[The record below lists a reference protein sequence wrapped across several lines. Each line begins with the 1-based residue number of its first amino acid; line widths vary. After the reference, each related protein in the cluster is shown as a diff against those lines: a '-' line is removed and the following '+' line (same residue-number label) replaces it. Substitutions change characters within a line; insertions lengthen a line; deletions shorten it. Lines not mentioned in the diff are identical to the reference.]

1 MKLINY
7 IMLIACAGLLG
18 SCAAKVPT
26 ELANARQA
34 YQRASA
40 GPAAQL
46 APAELHKAQEALN
59 RAEGSFK
66 HDPKSYLTKDLA
78 YVAERKAIMAEA
90 LASVASEKGSAA
102 QANKEYQATQGEIMK
117 QTKEDLAR
125 TQTEKSEA
133 ATAAAADKLAVE
145 QQARLDSEKRAT
157 EAATAAGE
165 GKLATEQQARLE
177 SERRAA
183 DAAAAAAADKL
194 AVEQQARLDSD
205 KRAADATVAATA
217 AEKLAVEQQA
227 RRDVE
232 KQLADA
238 QAALAK
244 VAVVK
249 EEPRGLVIT
258 LSGSV
263 VFASN
268 KATLLPE
275 AQSRLNQVAETLM
288 STNKNRKLMVEGH
301 TDSQGSAAFNME
313 LSQRRAEAVRSYLIS
328 RGYPAELIEARGIG
342 KVRPIADNA
351 SPEGRA
357 NNRRVEIIVERASPA
372 SRP

>member
-18 SCAAKVPT
+18 GCAAKVPT

-46 APAELHKAQEALN
+46 VPAELHKAQEALN

-66 HDPKSYLTKDLA
+66 YDPKSYQTKDLA

-117 QTKEDLAR
+117 RTEEDLAR

-145 QQARLDSEKRAT
+145 QQARLDAEKRAT

-205 KRAADATVAATA
+205 KRAADATAAATA
-217 AEKLAVEQQA
+217 AEKLSVEQQG
-227 RRDVE
+227 RRDAE

-275 AQSRLNQVAETLM
+275 AQSRLSQVAETLM
-288 STNKNRKLMVEGH
+288 STNKNRKLVVEGH

-351 SPEGRA
+351 SSEGRA
-357 NNRRVEIIVERASPA
+357 NNRRVEIIVER
-372 SRP
+372 